1 MDPFNIRI
9 KNQEQDITLTVL
21 PGENECYKIIYYAAV
36 LTAVQKTQ
44 GEDWMIV
51 SKDDIEAGDL
61 PFYIHT
67 NDGER
72 LEPTL
77 DREFILAVGSAIDTE
92 LSQQD

>member
-9 KNQEQDITLTVL
+9 KNQEQDITFTVL
-21 PGENECYKIIYYAAV
+21 PGENGCFKIIYYAAV
-36 LTAVQKTQ
+36 LTAVQKRP
-44 GEDWMIV
+44 GKDWMIV

-67 NDGER
+67 NDSER
-72 LEPTL
+72 LQPTL
-77 DREFILAVGSAIDTE
+77 DREFIQAVGSAIELE